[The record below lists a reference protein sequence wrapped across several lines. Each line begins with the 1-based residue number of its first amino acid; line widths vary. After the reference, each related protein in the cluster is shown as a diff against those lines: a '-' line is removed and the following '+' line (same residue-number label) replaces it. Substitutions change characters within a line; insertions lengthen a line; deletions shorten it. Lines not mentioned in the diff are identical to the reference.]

1 MRRRRMKICLVFIVA
16 TVWLG
21 LSTILLAEEKFQARL
36 LTQSGP
42 KAGMAMKFEISI
54 KSYTSAEDV
63 SRLQEIFSREGYE
76 SFMSVF
82 RMMNKGTF
90 RPVGGRGIQIP
101 IHAAH
106 SLPTE
111 KGRKILLFT
120 PRQSWDADAFQRVD
134 RRFPFMVIE
143 LEINDKG
150 NGKGRIY
157 EQASI
162 QLTPEGTVAMESYL
176 SAPLTLWGV
185 KALKK

>member
-1 MRRRRMKICLVFIVA
+1 MRKRKMKIYMVFIVIA
-16 TVWLG
+16 VWLG
-21 LSTILLAEEKFQARL
+21 LSTILRAEEKFEVRL
-36 LTQSGP
+36 LAQSGP
-42 KAGMAMKFEISI
+42 KAGVAQKFEITI
-54 KSYTSAEDV
+54 ENYTSFEDV
-63 SRLQEIFSREGYE
+63 SRLKEVFSREGYE
-76 SFMSVF
+76 SFMRAF
-82 RMMNKGTF
+82 RMVNKGTF

-106 SLPTE
+106 SIPKK

-120 PRQSWDADAFQRVD
+120 SRQTWDADAFQRMD

-162 QLTPEGTVAMESYL
+162 QLTAEGTVAMESYL
-176 SAPLTLWGV
+176 SAPLVLWGV
-185 KALKK
+185 RALKK

>member
-1 MRRRRMKICLVFIVA
+1 MRRRKMKICLVFIVA
-16 TVWLG
+16 AACLG
-21 LSTILLAEEKFQARL
+21 LSPILRAQEKFEVRL

-42 KAGMAMKFEISI
+42 KAGMAMKFEITI
-54 KSYTSAEDV
+54 ENYTSFEDV
-63 SRLQEIFSREGYE
+63 SRLAEIFSRGGYE
-76 SFMSVF
+76 SFMSAF

-90 RPVGGRGIQIP
+90 RPVGGRGIRIP

-106 SLPTE
+106 SIPKK

-176 SAPLTLWGV
+176 SAPLVLWGV
-185 KALKK
+185 RALKK